1 LIVPAPRRIAGYIGP
16 PRFEDSGFE
25 IDEEAMSPPDDF
37 VLPQV
42 NDSIHSVGQI
52 DIGPVGE

>member
-1 LIVPAPRRIAGYIGP
+1 MPAPRRIAGYIGP

-25 IDEEAMSPPDDF
+25 IDKEAMSPPDDF
-37 VLPQV
+37 VLPQM
-42 NDSIHSVGQI
+42 NDSIHSVGQS

>member
-1 LIVPAPRRIAGYIGP
+1 VPTPRRIAGYIDP

-25 IDEEAMSPPDDF
+25 IDKKAMSPPDDF
-37 VLPQV
+37 VLSQM
-42 NDSIHSVGQI
+42 NDSIHSVGQG